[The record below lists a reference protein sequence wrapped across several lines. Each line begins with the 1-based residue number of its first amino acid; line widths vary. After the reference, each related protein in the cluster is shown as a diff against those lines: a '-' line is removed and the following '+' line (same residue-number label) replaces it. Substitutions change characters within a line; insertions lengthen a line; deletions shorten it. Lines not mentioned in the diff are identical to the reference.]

1 MRNNVLY
8 ENYLFNRSF
17 KGRTNQNNLKISS
30 CVILINFKTYQDSR
44 NAGKNGN
51 AFLKTIREVINY

>member
-1 MRNNVLY
+1 MIIKSLICQ
-8 ENYLFNRSF
+8 ELA
-17 KGRTNQNNLKISS
+17 NQNNLKISS